1 MFEKILLP
9 VDGSSVSLNAAKYAI
24 MLAQAHGSFIYVLN
38 VLESRPTSGVTMNI
52 LKKEGEEALEKVAQL
67 FKKMET
73 KTLKKEY
80 LIKEGLASEEI
91 LNMARKEGV
100 DLIVIGGSGKHR
112 LERFLL
118 GSVAEK
124 VVRDAK
130 CPVLTVH

>member
-73 KTLKKEY
+73 KPLKKEY
-80 LIKEGLASEEI
+80 MIKEGLASEEI
-91 LNMARKEGV
+91 LNMARTGV